1 MKFIADVNIPQL
13 LITRLI
19 DLDHNVL
26 DIKKHN
32 LEISD
37 IEIIKIAKKESRV
50 ILTRD
55 KDYIILVQFPR
66 YQVPIIA
73 IRLINQTDTQ
83 YITSKVLEFI
93 KNNKFEDT
101 LKISELLLKDSHD
114 LIHKATGWMLRELGK
129 KDEKVL
135 EEFLKKH
142 YKTMPRTMLRYS
154 IERLNPDKKVF
165 YMKK

>member
-1 MKFIADVNIPQL
+1 MPLKLLVKKKATCLKKLLLLPMRFIADVNIPQL

-93 KNNKFEDT
+93 KNNKESIILNSLTVFRENA
-101 LKISELLLKDSHD
+101 
-114 LIHKATGWMLRELGK
+114 ATSYQYPL
-129 KDEKVL
+129 
-135 EEFLKKH
+135 
-142 YKTMPRTMLRYS
+142 
-154 IERLNPDKKVF
+154 
-165 YMKK
+165 